1 MSTLAFLNPDVPGI
15 PAAVAP
21 EALAGVPV
29 LPPYSDA
36 ALGFAAALS
45 DALMHAP
52 QARAYPELAALAFWL
67 RRANLTRLRDDV
79 LRQWQARTDA
89 PVQLPRGTVLHF
101 APANVDTIFV
111 YSWMLALLSGNRNIV
126 RVSTRESPQAAI
138 LVETVRR
145 LLADPAHQAIAQRT
159 LLVRYAADEAVT
171 ARLSAVC
178 DVRVIWGGDDTVAA
192 IRRIALPPT
201 ATEICFPNKY
211 SLALVSAAGWLAAPP
226 ARQQEWA
233 HAFHNDAYW
242 FGQMAC
248 SSPRLVLWIG
258 ERGLAREASS
268 GFWERLGSIVAAR
281 APALGDADYVNKL
294 VAADALAIETHAE
307 VHTEGSNALVRVW
320 LDEPALH
327 AARHCGAGLFFESSM
342 PALAGLSA
350 LLDRSV
356 QTVVY
361 AGFDAAELRRF
372 VADCL
377 PRGIDRIVP
386 FGKALAFAPV
396 WDGLDLT
403 HAFLREVSVS

>member
-1 MSTLAFLNPDVPGI
+1 MSTLVFLNPEIPGI

-21 EALAGVPV
+21 EALASVPV

-36 ALGFAAALS
+36 ALAFAAALS
-45 DALMHAP
+45 EALLHAT
-52 QARAYPELAALAFWL
+52 QARAYPELTALAFWL
-67 RRANLTRLRDDV
+67 RRANLTRLRDDA
-79 LRQWQARTDA
+79 RQQWQARADT
-89 PVQLPRGTVLHF
+89 PVMVPRGTVLHI

-111 YSWMLALLSGNRNIV
+111 YSWMLALLNGNRNIV
-126 RVSTRESPQAAI
+126 RVSTRESPQATL
-138 LVETVRR
+138 LVDAVRR
-145 LLADPAHQAIAQRT
+145 LLAEPAHHAIAQRT

-192 IRRIALPPT
+192 VRRIALPPT

-211 SLALVSAAGWLAAPP
+211 SLALVSAAGWLAATPV
-226 ARQQEWA
+226 RQDELA

-242 FGQMAC
+242 FSQMAC

-258 ERGLAREASS
+258 ERGEAREASR
-268 GFWERLGSIVAAR
+268 GFWQRLGDIVAAR
-281 APALGDADYVNKL
+281 APALGEADYVNKL
-294 VAADALAIETHAE
+294 VAADTLAIETRAE
-307 VHTEGSNALVRVW
+307 ARNEGSNDLVRVW

-342 PALAGLSA
+342 PALADLPA

-356 QTVVY
+356 QTVAY

-372 VADCL
+372 IAASL
-377 PRGIDRIVP
+377 PGGIDRIVP

-403 HAFLREVSVS
+403 RAFLREVSVY